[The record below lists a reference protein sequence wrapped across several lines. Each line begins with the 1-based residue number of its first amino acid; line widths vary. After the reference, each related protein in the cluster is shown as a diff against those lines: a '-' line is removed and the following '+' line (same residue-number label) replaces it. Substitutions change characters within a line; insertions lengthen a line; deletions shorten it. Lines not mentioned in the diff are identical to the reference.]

1 MKRISEEMRRDLSK
15 ALGVALERL
24 AQGAEQRFREGNKS
38 LLLETLFIHIGLDL
52 PIPKWAKDAFLNAC
66 ISQPEHWDDVFGRPE
81 GPQKKEELLA
91 YFEGIRLRAQ
101 GRPIGN
107 DGFFD
112 DLGEK
117 LGKSGGTAKR
127 RYYSKAKE
135 TFDKVFAIKRWLGFP
150 DEVAGLSLEEK
161 AEHRDLVFGAF
172 LVSLL
177 DELRDQNK
185 ETSQNSAKD

>member
-1 MKRISEEMRRDLSK
+1 MKRLSEEMRRDLSK

-38 LLLETLFIHIGLDL
+38 LLLETLCIHIGLDL
-52 PIPKWAKDAFLNAC
+52 PIPKWAKHAFLSAC
-66 ISQPEHWDDVFGRPE
+66 ISQPKHWDDVFGRPE
-81 GPQKKEELLA
+81 GPQKTVELLA

-127 RYYSKAKE
+127 RYYSKHKKDYDE
-135 TFDKVFAIKRWLGFP
+135 IFAIARWFGFP
-150 DEVAGLSLEEK
+150 DEVAGLTLEEK
-161 AEHRDLVFGAF
+161 AEYRDLVFGAF
-172 LVSLL
+172 LASVLH
-177 DELRDQNK
+177 EMR
-185 ETSQNSAKD
+185 EKD